1 MAEKVLDQGVL
12 PHCISTDL
20 TVPGRQITVHSMT
33 EMMTRF
39 LAMGFTFDQVVTMS
53 TENPA
58 KAVGVNDRLGTLAI
72 GKQADLSVLEIRDGN
87 WMVYDILGDGKKSDK
102 AVIPIM
108 AIKKGEVFEAGWGP
122 RPWGWEPDSA

>member
-1 MAEKVLDQGVL
+1 
-12 PHCISTDL
+12 
-20 TVPGRQITVHSMT
+20 
-33 EMMTRF
+33 MMTRF

-58 KAVGVNDRLGTLAI
+58 KAVQVDDRLGTLAV
-72 GKQADLSVLEIRDGN
+72 GKQADLSVLEIKDGD
-87 WMVYDILGDGKKSDK
+87 WMVYDIVGDGKKSDK

-108 AIKKGEVFEAGWGP
+108 AIKKGEIFEAGWGP

>member
-1 MAEKVLDQGVL
+1 M

-20 TVPGRQITVHSMT
+20 TVPGRRNTVHSMT

-39 LAMGFTFDQVVTMS
+39 LAMEFTFDQVVTMS

-58 KAVGVNDRLGTLAI
+58 KAAGVSDRLGTLAV
-72 GKQADLSVLEIRDGN
+72 GKQADLSVLEIKDGN
-87 WMVYDILGDGKKSDK
+87 YMLYDILRDGIKSDK

-108 AIKKGEVFEAGWGP
+108 AIKKGEIYEAGWGP